1 MTIIRPSVQNL
12 EHVYT
17 CVHLRTRAYVWNI
30 LPWYA
35 EEYRCVENLR
45 DADLRHAT
53 AYNIN
58 HFISSHL
65 HWTTRRNYGD
75 RSQQLGSSQHD
86 QKLLPTQTEVTSN
99 FHVITSEL
107 VAFCAVPSF
116 RYSQKQFRWGR
127 FWLTH
132 PVYVRTESFD
142 TTFEMTMTWVRGS
155 LSNSRLYFTSYF
167 SRLHSAEHRKAFDLH
182 GKGCDNFVPLNY
194 IK

>member
-127 FWLTH
+127 FLLSH
-132 PVYVRTESFD
+132 PVYVRTELSASETVQMGPFLINASSLCTYGIICLRNSSDGAVFD
-142 TTFEMTMTWVRGS
+142 
-155 LSNSRLYFTSYF
+155 
-167 SRLHSAEHRKAFDLH
+167 
-182 GKGCDNFVPLNY
+182 
-194 IK
+194 